1 MAFRFRLA
9 PKDRMSSKR
18 RSGKKTITETM
29 EKPRPEGLKFDMDNS
44 SKREAQEHL
53 RLSPEK
59 IIPDEIEVHTAAV
72 VGLQS
77 TLLS

>member
-1 MAFRFRLA
+1 
-9 PKDRMSSKR
+9 
-18 RSGKKTITETM
+18 M